1 MLFIISSNGFN
12 SAHSCYIS
20 YIIHS
25 RLAKCFL
32 RQKLKA
38 ALYLL
43 IEFSLKANISLL
55 ASLKPIGLHGWQLIG
70 TNLKKNTATKKRTLS
85 LFDVGL
91 FVHHFIYG
99 DNFCNAMDNHH
110 TSITK

>member
-12 SAHSCYIS
+12 LAHSCYIS

-55 ASLKPIGLHGWQLIG
+55 ASLKPTGLQEWKLIG
-70 TNLKKNTATKKRTLS
+70 ANLKKKKTEDNLTEIVKLLATSVCITS
-85 LFDVGL
+85 
-91 FVHHFIYG
+91 YTWSY
-99 DNFCNAMDNHH
+99 FCYV
-110 TSITK
+110 I